1 MEGVGYRD
9 RRGNS
14 LTDSETQVAALVARG
29 QTNDE
34 IADAMHITLKSVEW
48 NLAKVFRA
56 LNVRSRSELAV
67 RLNRGSPGSARAN
80 HDETRRLDHFPQERG

>member
-1 MEGVGYRD
+1 MESVGHRG
-9 RRGNS
+9 RRSNS
-14 LTDSETQVAALVARG
+14 LTDTETQVAALVARG

-48 NLAKVFRA
+48 NLAKVLRA
-56 LNVRSRSELAV
+56 LNVRSRSELAM

-80 HDETRRLDHFPQERG
+80 HDETGV